1 MPERDV
7 LETDVLVVGGGPAG
21 LAAAIRFKDLLDARN
36 REAGRPLE
44 ASVMVVEKAAEF
56 GAHNLSGAVLDPV
69 ALRELLP
76 DFEAKGAPVSTPVTE
91 DHVYFLT
98 RGGQFE
104 LPYVP
109 PPLQNHG
116 NYVVSLNQL
125 VKWLAAQAEARGIDL
140 LAGFPG
146 AELLYEDGRVV
157 GVRTGDKGIDKH
169 GAKKG
174 NFEPGVDLRAKVTI
188 LAEGARGSLTKELV
202 SRLKLDA
209 GRFPMV
215 YSIGIKELWEV
226 PAGRLRK
233 GAVLHTMGAPLDP
246 RTFGGG
252 FVYGF
257 TDTLVSVGLVVG
269 LDYHDP
275 LLDPHGRFQA
285 FKEHPLVRG
294 LLQGGKMV
302 RYGARTISE
311 GGYYSIPRPY
321 ADGVL
326 LVGEAAGYLNAQRLK
341 GIHLAMKT
349 GMLAA
354 ETALLAVERGDA
366 TAAVL
371 RSFADKVDASYVKK
385 ELWAVRNFHQGFKHG
400 LYAGMLHAGL
410 QMLTGGRGLVD
421 PLSPSRG
428 HAEMGTLAAVHGLGT
443 TREAFARAKP
453 DGALTFDRLTDV
465 YHSGTKHDED
475 QPAHLH
481 VADLNLCE
489 TRCREE
495 YGNPCEK
502 FCPAAVYEMVPKGT
516 DAKDGLKLQI
526 NFSNCVHCK
535 TCDVMDPYQVIT
547 WVTPD
552 GGGGP
557 RSADLG
563 PGGPR
568 LREAAPS

>member
-21 LAAAIRFKDLLDARN
+21 LAAAIHFKDLLDAHN
-36 REAGRPLE
+36 KAAGQPLE
-44 ASVMVVEKAAEF
+44 ASVMVVEKGAEF
-56 GAHNLSGAVLDPV
+56 GAHSLSGAVLDPV
-69 ALRELLP
+69 SLRELIP
-76 DFEAKGAPVSTPVTE
+76 DFEAKGAPVGTKVTE

-98 RGGQFE
+98 ESGKIG
-104 LPYVP
+104 LPIVP

-140 LAGFPG
+140 LPGFPG
-146 AELLYEDGRVV
+146 AQILYEDGRVV

-169 GAKKG
+169 GQKKG

-202 SRLKLDA
+202 ARLKLDL
-209 GRFPMV
+209 GKFPMV

-226 PAGRLRK
+226 PAGRLKK
-233 GAVLHTMGAPLDP
+233 GGVIHTLGAPLDDK
-246 RTFGGG
+246 TFGGG
-252 FVYGF
+252 FIYGF
-257 TDTLVSVGLVVG
+257 TDTLISVGLVVG

-275 LLDPHGRFQA
+275 FLDPHALFQR
-285 FKEHPLVRG
+285 FKEHPLLKG
-294 LLQGGKMV
+294 LLAGGKME

-311 GGYYSIPRPY
+311 GGWYSVPRPY

-341 GIHLAMKT
+341 GIHLALKT

-354 ETALLAVERGDA
+354 ETALAAVVKGDA
-366 TAAVL
+366 SASTLKA
-371 RSFADKVDASYVKK
+371 FAEKVDASYVKK

-400 LYAGMLHAGL
+400 LWAGLFHTGL
-410 QMLTGGRGLVD
+410 QMFTGGRGLVD

-428 HAEMGTLAAVHGLGT
+428 YAEMEKLGELAGGGKTRDDFVRKKMDGT
-443 TREAFARAKP
+443 
-453 DGALTFDRLTDV
+453 LTFDRVTDV

-481 VADLNLCE
+481 VADLNICE
-489 TRCREE
+489 TKCREE

-502 FCPAAVYEMVPKGT
+502 FCPAAVYEMVPKGGE
-516 DAKDGLKLQI
+516 AKDGLRLQI

-547 WVTPD
+547 WVTPE

-557 RSADLG
+557 RYDDL
-563 PGGPR
+563 
-568 LREAAPS
+568 